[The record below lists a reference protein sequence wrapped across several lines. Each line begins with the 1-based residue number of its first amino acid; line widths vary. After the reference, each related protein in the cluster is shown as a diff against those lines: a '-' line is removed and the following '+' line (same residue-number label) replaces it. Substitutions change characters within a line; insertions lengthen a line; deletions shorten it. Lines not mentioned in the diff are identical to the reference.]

1 MISLEVFS
9 FGKRAERQR
18 IYRVSTECEDTDC
31 LDIAELKKVMRFLC
45 PRMSGIT
52 LDII

>member
-1 MISLEVFS
+1 MINLEVFS

-18 IYRVSTECEDTDC
+18 IFRCSTECADTDC
-31 LDIAELKKVMRFLC
+31 IDIAQIKTVMRFLY